1 LASTARR
8 CLKAGLLC
16 RLAAI
21 LDGRLLAHRRWW
33 EIRVKTTRFTRSEIL
48 EFFAARW
55 QRYHQSRSL
64 KAAWQGIRYGIPMES
79 IVELIRCIFFYFYAV
94 LLVINVC
101 CSYGAVLAIVWVY
114 TYLRLICACLAF
126 VFGIYLAVLLL
137 RARHRYFSDPTGLKS
152 PG

>member
-1 LASTARR
+1 MAALPSIEISQ
-8 CLKAGLLC
+8 G
-16 RLAAI
+16 RLAGHS
-21 LDGRLLAHRRWW
+21 LRDTNGKHR
-33 EIRVKTTRFTRSEIL
+33 
-48 EFFAARW
+48 
-55 QRYHQSRSL
+55 
-64 KAAWQGIRYGIPMES
+64 GIDSMH
-79 IVELIRCIFFYFYAV
+79 FFYFYAV